1 MKTTAIIIA
10 ILSLA
15 ALTCCHKKP
24 KDTRL
29 PEPEVRKEKAAHE
42 ASARPHLPDAAPIP
56 VIAVPP
62 APTPAAVPVP
72 APPPGATAPTG
83 T

>member
-1 MKTTAIIIA
+1 MKTTAILIA

-24 KDTRL
+24 
-29 PEPEVRKEKAAHE
+29 EPEVRKEKAAHE
-42 ASARPHLPDAAPIP
+42 TSARPHLPDAAPLP

-62 APTPAAVPVP
+62 AQTPAAVPVP
-72 APPPGATAPTG
+72 EPPPGARAPAG

>member
-10 ILSLA
+10 GLSLA
-15 ALTCCHKKP
+15 ALTCCYKKP

-29 PEPEVRKEKAAHE
+29 PEPEVRKEKAANDT
-42 ASARPHLPDAAPIP
+42 S
-56 VIAVPP
+56 
-62 APTPAAVPVP
+62 
-72 APPPGATAPTG
+72 APPPGATSPAG